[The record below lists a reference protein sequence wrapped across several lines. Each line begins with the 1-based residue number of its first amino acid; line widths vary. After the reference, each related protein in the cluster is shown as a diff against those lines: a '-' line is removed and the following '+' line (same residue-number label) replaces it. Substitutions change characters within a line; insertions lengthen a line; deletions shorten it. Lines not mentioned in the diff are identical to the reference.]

1 MLITVEQFCD
11 RVRHQLTELVLQ
23 LQEETGRFGDEEKE
37 AWTQSLPKLSTLL
50 CAAEL
55 KPLHLY
61 ISESGY
67 LKLEYQLP
75 ASGCFADAVLLG
87 RHQDTPAAV
96 IVEMKHWVT
105 RADRPGRAEGL
116 VERAG
121 RQELHP
127 SDQVRGYT
135 EYCRYFHSA
144 VLERQAAVHGC
155 VLFTRDTVRAPY
167 EVVPNVAL
175 VSNYPIFT
183 LSDEDRQRRLPE
195 YLSTRLTAPDG
206 EFAAQFA
213 AGRYKQDRGFIKQI
227 AGQIVESNARPFEL
241 LDNQRR
247 ALSLCTAVTRDVVE
261 KWKRGDATRQV
272 VAVIGP
278 PGSGKSA
285 VAARL
290 WANLSLD
297 EAIPDGNISFV
308 TTSMSQNAN
317 WADIFEGAGG
327 GGARGVV
334 RKATTFHPITTGEL
348 GRLRGRF
355 GGDFLSVVQEWPT
368 NLQALRNV
376 QARFRE
382 GANDL
387 ENFISIV
394 DEAHSLINPGR
405 AGGVGQ
411 FGFAPTLGPQA
422 YHIIRSSVLSIF
434 LLDPKQ
440 GFRHR
445 ENTSLGD
452 LRAWTKELGG
462 GELQV
467 VELDGVQF
475 RCGGSTE
482 YVDWVESLLR
492 GEPIT
497 TNRILASA
505 WHQTEAE
512 PASAVYQNIVRF
524 PVSRSVADG
533 ARRQTRSAGFE
544 FSIFDDPFS
553 MESALR
559 KAIRPGET
567 ARLLSTYS
575 RRWKTRGIIDPHT
588 LTPTQQDFCETVAID
603 GGTQLWHRPWNVVP
617 ESSGD
622 YTHFVQG
629 KPESRIAQDQLCEVG
644 CPYAVRGF
652 DYDYVGLLW
661 LEDLVWRDGKW
672 ILNLEH
678 MCESGLAELAK
689 AARRKKNPSSEAADV
704 LLGKVAQAYRI
715 LMTRALKG
723 VYVWVKDSETRHY
736 LRASISSISS
746 GSSRG

>member
-1 MLITVEQFCD
+1 MLITVEQFRE
-11 RVRHQLTELVLQ
+11 RVRHHLPELVLE
-23 LQEETGRFGDEEKE
+23 LQDETGRYGEEEKD
-37 AWTQSLPKLSTLL
+37 AWTQSLPKLSSLL
-50 CAAEL
+50 SAETL

-61 ISESGY
+61 ISDSGH

-87 RHQDTPAAV
+87 RHGGQPAAV

-144 VLERQAAVHGC
+144 VLERQANVHGC

-167 EVVPNVAL
+167 EVAPNTAL
-175 VSNYPIFT
+175 AAAYPIFT
-183 LSDEDRQRRLPE
+183 LTDEDKNSRLPT
-195 YLSTRLTAPDG
+195 YLESRLTAPDG

-213 AGRYKQDRGFIKQI
+213 VGRYKQDRGFIKQI
-227 AGQIVESNARPFEL
+227 AGQIVSSRSRHFEL

-261 KWKRGDATRQV
+261 KWKRGVAERQV

-297 EAIPDGNISFV
+297 EGIPDGNISFI

-317 WADIFEGAGG
+317 WADIFEQAGG
-327 GGARGVV
+327 GGAQGAV
-334 RKATTFHPITTGEL
+334 RKATTFHPIATRQL
-348 GRLRGRF
+348 GNLRRKF
-355 GGDFLSVVQEWPT
+355 GADFLSSVAEWRENLKSLRSVQG
-368 NLQALRNV
+368 Q
-376 QARFRE
+376 FRE

-387 ENFISIV
+387 ENLISIV
-394 DEAHSLINPGR
+394 DEAHSLINPDR
-405 AGGVGQ
+405 PGGVGQ

-422 YHIIRSSVLSIF
+422 YHIIRSSVLCIF

-445 ENTSLGD
+445 ENTSLED
-452 LRAWTKELGG
+452 LRAWTKELDG

-482 YVDWVESLLR
+482 YVDWVESVLR
-492 GEPIT
+492 GEPVT
-497 TNRILASA
+497 TNQILASA
-505 WHQTEAE
+505 WHQPVREKNHGDY
-512 PASAVYQNIVRF
+512 PNVVRF
-524 PVSRSVADG
+524 PESRAVADSAGRKSRSVPF
-533 ARRQTRSAGFE
+533 SFE
-544 FSIFDDPFS
+544 IFDDPFA
-553 MESALR
+553 MEAAVR
-559 KAIRPGET
+559 NAIGPTDT

-575 RRWKTRGIIDPHT
+575 RPWKTAGITDPHT
-588 LTPTQQDFCETVAID
+588 LTPTQQDFCELIATS
-603 GGTQLWHRPWNVVP
+603 GGTKIWHRPWNVVP
-617 ESSGD
+617 GNSGD
-622 YTHFVQG
+622 YTQFVQG
-629 KPESRIAQDQLCEVG
+629 KPGSRIADDQLCEVG

-661 LEDLVWRDGKW
+661 LEDFVWRKDRW
-672 ILNLEH
+672 LLNFDH
-678 MCESGLAELAK
+678 MCESGLAELARS
-689 AARRKKNPSSEAADV
+689 ASRKPSPSRDAYDE
-704 LLGKVAQAYRI
+704 LLHKVAQAYRI
-715 LMTRALKG
+715 LLTRSLKG
-723 VYVWVKDSETRHY
+723 IFAWVKDAETREF
-736 LRASISSISS
+736 LRESICSLTAS
-746 GSSRG
+746 RRRP